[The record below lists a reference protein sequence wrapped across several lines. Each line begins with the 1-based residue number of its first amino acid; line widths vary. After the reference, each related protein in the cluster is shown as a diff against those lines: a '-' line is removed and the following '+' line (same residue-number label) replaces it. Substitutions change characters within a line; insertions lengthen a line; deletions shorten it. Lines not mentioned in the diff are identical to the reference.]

1 MAAGLGHGLTAL
13 WAGPRPSLLARLLQP
28 LSWVYA
34 GLARLHKAAYSNGLL
49 QRQRAPL
56 PLLVVGNLVA
66 GGAGK
71 TPTVIALVGLLRQQG
86 WTPGVISRGH
96 GRRGRGVMT
105 VQRSS
110 NAAEVGDEPLL
121 IHLRTGA
128 PVAVGADRGA
138 AARALC
144 AAHPALDILLADDGL
159 QHHRLRHDM
168 AVLVFD
174 ERGAGNG
181 LRLPAGPLR
190 EALPAHLPPRT
201 LVLYNAAQASTALP
215 GLTGQRRLAGV
226 QPLAD
231 WWAGLAVDATRGIA
245 NSSIANSTISDG
257 SISSRTISNS
267 TISSRTNSSST
278 ETSSTET
285 RPTDASST
293 DKGWAALRGRPLL
306 AAAGLARPE
315 PFFAMLEAQGLHIR
329 RLPLADHQAF
339 NPLPWPADTAE
350 LIVTEKDA
358 VKLPPAA
365 VGSTRVWVAGLDFLP
380 EPAFAAALRTL
391 CAPFK
396 PKHPQAHAK
405 TRPNT
410 AC

>member
-1 MAAGLGHGLTAL
+1 MAAGLGHRLTAL

-28 LSWVYA
+28 LSWLYA
-34 GLARLHKAAYSNGLL
+34 GLAGLHKAAYSSGLL

-128 PVAVGADRGA
+128 PVAVGADRAA

-159 QHHRLRHDM
+159 QHHRLQHDM

-190 EALPAHLPPRT
+190 QALPAHLPPHT
-201 LVLYNAAQASTALP
+201 LVLYNAAHASTALP
-215 GLTGQRRLAGV
+215 GLTGQRRLASV
-226 QPLAD
+226 LPLAE
-231 WWAGLAVDATRGIA
+231 WWAGLAAEASPTE
-245 NSSIANSTISDG
+245 ISPTEA
-257 SISSRTISNS
+257 SP
-267 TISSRTNSSST
+267 TNASST
-278 ETSSTET
+278 EVN
-285 RPTDASST
+285 PTDPSSAA
-293 DKGWAALRGRPLL
+293 KGWAALRGRPLL

-315 PFFAMLEAQGLHIR
+315 PFFAMLEAQGLTIT

-339 NPLPWPADTAE
+339 KPLPWPADTAE

-365 VGSTRVWVAGLDFLP
+365 VGSTQVWVAGLDFQP